1 MKWVALLV
9 VLAVAAFLAL
19 LLRRYQ
25 PEYTLLIGLV
35 AGALVLTTAITQ
47 AQPLFA
53 AVNRLLSAAG
63 LPGEYGTRLI
73 KALGICLLTQLSA
86 DACRDAGEA
95 GLAGKAEL
103 VGKLALLILAL
114 PLFESIAQT
123 SAALMNRQ

>member
-63 LPGEYGTRLI
+63 LP
-73 KALGICLLTQLSA
+73 
-86 DACRDAGEA
+86 
-95 GLAGKAEL
+95 
-103 VGKLALLILAL
+103 
-114 PLFESIAQT
+114 PESCC
-123 SAALMNRQ
+123 

>member
-1 MKWVALLV
+1 MKW
-9 VLAVAAFLAL
+9 VAAFLAL